1 MKNVSLRIPKGIFT
15 VVTGVAGSGKSTLV
29 NSVFA
34 KEYKDAIIIDQS
46 AVSANL
52 RSNPATFT
60 GIMDEIRKL
69 FAEENKVSAGLFSY
83 NSEGACESCKGRGYI
98 ETIFHLW
105 IQLKPSVRNAVAN
118 GLSRGFRV

>member
-1 MKNVSLRIPKGIFT
+1 VNISEGACRLRVSQGQAMIFYETKKSSLHNLKNVSLRIPKGIFT
-15 VVTGVAGSGKSTLV
+15 VVIGVAGSGKSTLV
-29 NSVFA
+29 NGVFA

-69 FAEENKVSAGLFSY
+69 FADENKVSAGLDY
-83 NSEGACESCKGRGYI
+83 RRKC
-98 ETIFHLW
+98 
-105 IQLKPSVRNAVAN
+105 
-118 GLSRGFRV
+118 